1 MLKKIGIS
9 LVVLL
14 SFATSAIAADLKI
27 GVINVGLVL
36 NKIPQTEL
44 IDSRVQA
51 QFKDRIDEIKKLV
64 DDFKKKQ
71 EGFQRDAM
79 TMTESQGINAKR
91 LLTQLSTDIKS
102 KQQNLKEDFQR
113 ARQAEV
119 NKVLQKILVTVNKL
133 AVDEK
138 FDVILKSDS
147 IVFRAKATDISDKV
161 ISKLSDPAG

>member
-1 MLKKIGIS
+1 MFKKIVFS

-14 SFATSAIAADLKI
+14 SFATSAIAADLKV

-44 IDSRVQA
+44 IESKVQA
-51 QFKDRIDEIKKLV
+51 QFKDRIDEVKKLV
-64 DDFKKKQ
+64 EEFKKKQ

-79 TMTESQGINAKR
+79 TMTETQGINANRELAK
-91 LLTQLSTDIKS
+91 LSTDIKS

-113 ARQAEV
+113 AKQAEV
-119 NKVLQKILVTVNKL
+119 NKVLQKIQAALNKL

-138 FDVILKSDS
+138 YDLILKSES
-147 IVFRAKATDISDKV
+147 IVFRTKAIDISDKV

>member
-1 MLKKIGIS
+1 MFKKIGFS

-14 SFATSAIAADLKI
+14 SFATSAIAADLKV

-44 IDSRVQA
+44 IESKVQA
-51 QFKDRIDEIKKLV
+51 QFKDRIDEVKKLV
-64 DDFKKKQ
+64 EEFKKKQ

-79 TMTESQGINAKR
+79 TMTETQGINANRELAK
-91 LLTQLSTDIKS
+91 LSTDIKS

-113 ARQAEV
+113 AKQAEV
-119 NKVLQKILVTVNKL
+119 NKVLQKIQAALNKL

-138 FDVILKSDS
+138 YDLILKSES
-147 IVFRAKATDISDKV
+147 IVFRTKAIDISDKV